1 MGFNGDLIDIPSGNL
16 LHNYGKIHHV
26 FREFCHKKMVMFHS
40 YVTNYQRVVSNW
52 CRLFCF
58 DSFRMFQI
66 FCGWWL
72 FLMLLIIFRQCCNS
86 ETKLGTTK
94 TWVPVSSIDQN
105 SWCSREKIRLL
116 GTHCIPSESPLHQ
129 FPALGPGLRKR
140 ESYLINQVWERP
152 SPTHTSP
159 KKSRRSTPIPKLNSD
174 LLPFWTLASLS
185 MCCNNQSTTLN
196 IWPPENG
203 LIYAY
208 ACFFLNVVC
217 EFFFVSSFNAKP
229 CAGSLLSAA
238 SCSCFSWVRG
248 PMDAT
253 WCNYLPSAEVSWLRG
268 LSALPKS
275 HFFFA
280 SQIELGMAYTLYF
293 FFWTTDL
300 CWSIPSLGLLEP

>member
-1 MGFNGDLIDIPSGNL
+1 MAFLNASDNLQTMLQFWDKAGNDKNMGTCFVNWPKLMMFQGENQAFGDP
-16 LHNYGKIHHV
+16 LH
-26 FREFCHKKMVMFHS
+26 
-40 YVTNYQRVVSNW
+40 
-52 CRLFCF
+52 
-58 DSFRMFQI
+58 SFRI
-66 FCGWWL
+66 S
-72 FLMLLIIFRQCCNS
+72 IAS
-86 ETKLGTTK
+86 
-94 TWVPVSSIDQN
+94 VS
-105 SWCSREKIRLL
+105 CSRTWTSKKRKLSDKSSL
-116 GTHCIPSESPLHQ
+116 GASKSD
-129 FPALGPGLRKR
+129 
-140 ESYLINQVWERP
+140 SYITE
-152 SPTHTSP
+152 
-159 KKSRRSTPIPKLNSD
+159 KSRRSTPIPKLNSD

-275 HFFFA
+275 HVLFC
-280 SQIELGMAYTLYF
+280 QPNRVGY
-293 FFWTTDL
+293 
-300 CWSIPSLGLLEP
+300 GLHFI